1 MPDNTECYPSMHPFV
16 ISSIG
21 IWIINRQTC
30 ASLHSSAMTTHRNY
44 WFTKRT
50 SIRIEAL
57 QCKLEV
63 PEIALWLLFCK
74 VFQCLFRAL
83 YSESGSLTGIP
94 KTKIFS
100 WVHITHY
107 LDKKH
112 NKGVASTQ
120 KGIFLLLLQL
130 LYAACYSCRV
140 EFRDVMHAE
149 VGDL

>member
-1 MPDNTECYPSMHPFV
+1 MHPFV

-21 IWIINRQTC
+21 IWIINRQNLCVTSFIMQQWPRT
-30 ASLHSSAMTTHRNY
+30 ATTY

-57 QCKLEV
+57 QLNWKYNF
-63 PEIALWLLFCK
+63 IALWLLFCK

-112 NKGVASTQ
+112 NKGVASAQ